1 MESYPLQSI
10 SLDEAIEKQFKLI
23 EIICKNI
30 NGRDILNLGD
40 LGVEKTNNMPLR
52 TRSVEKI
59 IAEFFG
65 GEDSFLVRGSGTNAL
80 RLSFIELLKNENQI
94 LVHDAPIY
102 KTSEFNLKS
111 MKVNILKY
119 NFNDLSNLDTF
130 IKENKSI
137 DSTIK
142 IIVDDNYAVCKT
154 KENGVEMGADITAF
168 STFKLLGPVGI
179 GVIVGNK
186 NLISNMKKNNYSGGS
201 QVQGFEAMEVLRGL
215 VYAPVSLSIQAR
227 EIEKLKKILSND
239 LRFPYIKNVYIAN
252 AQSKVILV
260 EFKESIA
267 KKILEKTVDF
277 GALTH
282 PVGAES
288 KFEFSPLIYR
298 VSGTFLD
305 SDPTLAER
313 MIRINPNRSGA
324 ENIANIIEKA
334 YYWKRDDE

>member
-111 MKVNILKY
+111 MKVN
-119 NFNDLSNLDTF
+119 
-130 IKENKSI
+130 KEVINEIMSI